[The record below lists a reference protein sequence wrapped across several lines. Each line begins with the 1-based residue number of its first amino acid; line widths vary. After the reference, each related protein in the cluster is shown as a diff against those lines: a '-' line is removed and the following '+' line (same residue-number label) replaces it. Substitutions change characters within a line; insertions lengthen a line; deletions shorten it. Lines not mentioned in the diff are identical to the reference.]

1 MTLSQT
7 AAGHTE
13 DHSFLLVSP
22 NTVTIYDPF
31 KETNGLPNVLG
42 LFLPVGREQFRMMQI
57 LPITSLYVKNS
68 EW

>member
-13 DHSFLLVSP
+13 GHSFLLVSP

-31 KETNGLPNVLG
+31 KETNGLANVLG